1 MTTCSPERKRG
12 AGAARHLA
20 WALLISVHAA
30 AAHERPAA
38 AIANALVVA
47 NEQRASIDV
56 PASTSFAAAG
66 QPDHRNLES
75 TSVRL
80 VGGANEYEGT
90 VEIFHDGSWGTICD
104 DDWDLADA
112 NVVCKELFGTDALEV
127 KTDAFFGEGTGP
139 IWMDEVACDGS
150 ESSLST
156 CTFYGTWDDEAQ
168 FTNEWGAHDCGHDED
183 AGVVCDAPSA
193 PTPGPTPEPGEPTPR
208 PVPAPSRKY
217 SKTYRI

>member
-1 MTTCSPERKRG
+1 MTTCSPQRKRG
-12 AGAARHLA
+12 AGAAWRLA
-20 WALLISVHAA
+20 CALLITVHAA

-56 PASTSFAAAG
+56 PASTSFATAG

-112 NVVCKELFGTDALEV
+112 NVVCKELFGTDANRRAGWVTL
-127 KTDAFFGEGTGP
+127 GE
-139 IWMDEVACDGS
+139 
-150 ESSLST
+150 SLSDSN
-156 CTFYGTWDDEAQ
+156 FDPAVLASH
-168 FTNEWGAHDCGHDED
+168 F
-183 AGVVCDAPSA
+183 AGPVGSA
-193 PTPGPTPEPGEPTPR
+193 AGPTLPRHQRIEALRPKTP
-208 PVPAPSRKY
+208 PFSR
-217 SKTYRI
+217 SGTLHP